1 MQFHFYLP
9 DYNWLVSTHLDNI
22 AGYILSAYSDQIA
35 NDILASQEIS
45 KQLQYVIDNKS
56 NGINLAQ
63 YTLTE
68 AKVTL
73 KGDR

>member
-1 MQFHFYLP
+1 MTFDFLHVYH
-9 DYNWLVSTHLDNI
+9 NWLVSTHLDNI

-45 KQLQYVIDNKS
+45 EQLQYVINNKS

-63 YTLTE
+63 
-68 AKVTL
+68 
-73 KGDR
+73 